1 VQVLIDSLHDR
12 RSGFTFVVNPAGAR
26 RDTQVSNNT
35 NFNLDWDGVWDAKVT
50 RTDRAWFIEYMIP
63 FKTLRFSDSP
73 SQEWGVNVSRW
84 ILHRNEEDNWAPVPV
99 RFGGNR
105 PDIAGTLRGLENIH
119 QGRNL
124 KVKPFVIG
132 STTDSR
138 ASGPRRTT
146 NDGDAG
152 LDVKY
157 SLTPSMTLDATYRT
171 DFAQVEVDQQQVN
184 LTRFNL
190 FFPEK
195 RDFFLE
201 NSGIFSF
208 GPGNE
213 RYNASNLIPF
223 FSRRIGLSAAGTPIP
238 IVGGARVS
246 GTVDRFDV
254 GVLSMKTERLG
265 DAPSSNYLVG
275 RVKRNL
281 LRTSWIGA
289 IVTDRESAVPN
300 DYNRVYGPDLH
311 FQFFDRLDIDSYLLQ
326 SDTRANQEATT
337 RGRSWPR
344 GVTTSSMRRWSTT
357 RLARISILRWGSCAA
372 ATWRNTA
379 EISRGGRCCGEARRS
394 GT

>member
-1 VQVLIDSLHDR
+1 
-12 RSGFTFVVNPAGAR
+12 
-26 RDTQVSNNT
+26 
-35 NFNLDWDGVWDAKVT
+35 
-50 RTDRAWFIEYMIP
+50 
-63 FKTLRFSDSP
+63 
-73 SQEWGVNVSRW
+73 
-84 ILHRNEEDNWAPVPV
+84 
-99 RFGGNR
+99 
-105 PDIAGTLRGLENIH
+105 
-119 QGRNL
+119 
-124 KVKPFVIG
+124 
-132 STTDSR
+132 
-138 ASGPRRTT
+138 
-146 NDGDAG
+146 
-152 LDVKY
+152 
-157 SLTPSMTLDATYRT
+157 
-171 DFAQVEVDQQQVN
+171 VEVDQQQVN

-326 SDTRANQEATT
+326 SDTPGKSGSNHARTFVAAWRDDELYAAMEHNAVGANFNPEVGFVRRGNMAQYSGDFAWRPLLRRSETIRNVNLGTSVDYFNGGNGKLET
-337 RGRSWPR
+337 RSQDVNLGIQFENS
-344 GVTTSSMRRWSTT
+344 GSINFNLTDTFD
-357 RLARISILRWGSCAA
+357 RLVKPFAIRPAISIPGELQHPLQHHAPSAERSGSRVQRSARYDERPARRARVHRQEDESLQLLSQRRAAKAPTRTVHPSRFA
-372 ATWRNTA
+372 ATNGVER
-379 EISRGGRCCGEARRS
+379 
-394 GT
+394 